1 LFHNV
6 SGINPME
13 IEQHRILAIKK
24 SIGQIGKDTTYR
36 RVQDKQVWNYSF
48 EIKKKEILETKMV
61 NGNEKYLVAF
71 EPVWVTK
78 SQLVFPHMIPNFQE
92 FEKENQEKKQNLKRN
107 LNENENKNENKNEN
121 VNKNVNENINE
132 EEKKKEKKQKK
143 KKQNK
148 KKKENNNN
156 NELDEENQQIDLV
169 KKNKK
174 SNKQNDENKNENVNN
189 NNNSNN
195 NNNNS
200 NNSNN
205 NSSNSN
211 NNNPNNSNNNNL
223 NNSNNNNEPII
234 VSDSEEE
241 ISLLNLDLEIVLK
254 EKKNSTNLSSQYWA
268 KLKNENQFSW
278 KNSLPSSL
286 LKEWNFQRYCAKKIE
301 TIDDETWILET
312 WVLGKKIENGNLFYH
327 LFSFTFGIDLW
338 KKETELQNKLFI
350 DNWQRNHFDSQ
361 SFELKEIVE
370 ECESIYKIK
379 CQHKVHQRTA
389 IFDFFKADIQKFYP
403 SLIKKKG

>member
-107 LNENENKNENKNEN
+107 LNENENKNENKEENRNE
-121 VNKNVNENINE
+121 K
-132 EEKKKEKKQKK
+132 EKEKEKEKKQKK
-143 KKQNK
+143 KNKNKNK

-156 NELDEENQQIDLV
+156 NELDEENPQIDLV

-174 SNKQNDENKNENVNN
+174 SNKQIDKNENENVNN
-189 NNNSNN
+189 NNENDNN
-195 NNNNS
+195 NNNL
-200 NNSNN
+200 
-205 NSSNSN
+205 N
-211 NNNPNNSNNNNL
+211 NNNND

-254 EKKNSTNLSSQYWA
+254 EKKNSNLSSQYWA

-286 LKEWNFQRYCAKKIE
+286 LKEWNFQKYCAEKIE

-327 LFSFTFGIDLW
+327 LFSSTFGIDFW

-370 ECESIYKIK
+370 ERESIFKIK
-379 CQHKVHQRTA
+379 CQHKIHQRTA